1 MLENIRKVNSDTI
14 IKKHVKEIGWHCQ
27 PYHSTIS
34 RVIADFPYAHI

>member
-14 IKKHVKEIGWHCQ
+14 IKKHVKEIC
-27 PYHSTIS
+27 YHSTYS